1 MVGLR
6 GPRGKRWKCPYD
18 RSSHFCQASARTRR
32 QVSDADLSAVRSAAF
47 SDGEIV
53 EIIAHI
59 ALNALT
65 NYPNIATDVK
75 IDFRKISLTEAA

>member
-1 MVGLR
+1 
-6 GPRGKRWKCPYD
+6 
-18 RSSHFCQASARTRR
+18 
-32 QVSDADLSAVRSAAF
+32 LSAVRSAAF

-59 ALNALT
+59 ALNVLT